1 VLDMVMTASQVG
13 SVVDLGVLGPLRA
26 TTKDGP
32 APLGGPRQ
40 RTALGLLVARVGLV
54 VPAETMIDEL
64 WGEEPSPGARS
75 TLQTLVSNLRSA
87 LGGEIEM
94 AGGGYRLTVDPERV
108 DAVRFEGLVRKAAAL
123 VDADPRS
130 VDRLLGD
137 ALALWRGAPYADT
150 CGAASLAVEC
160 RRLEEARLRALEL
173 RIDARLA
180 LGHHADLVGELE
192 ALTFEH
198 PFREAFRHR
207 HMLALYR
214 SGRQVD
220 ALRAYRATRDRLAEE
235 FGLDPTP
242 MLAHL
247 EERILRQDPELAH
260 RRVPDRV
267 AG

>member
-1 VLDMVMTASQVG
+1 MVMAG
-13 SVVDLGVLGPLRA
+13 SHIGGVVDLRVLGPLQA
-26 TTKDGP
+26 TTTAGP
-32 APLGGPRQ
+32 AALGGPRQ
-40 RTALGLLVARVGLV
+40 RTALGLLVARVGV
-54 VPAETMIDEL
+54 VIQAETLIDEL
-64 WGEEPSPGARS
+64 WGEDSTSGARS
-75 TLQTLVSNLRSA
+75 TLQTLVSNLRCA
-87 LGGEIEM
+87 LGGGIEM
-94 AGGGYRLTVDPERV
+94 AGGGYRMTIEPGRV
-108 DAVRFEGLVRKAAAL
+108 DAVRFDVMVRKAAAL
-123 VDADPRS
+123 VDTDPRS
-130 VDRLLGD
+130 VDRLVGD
-137 ALALWRGAPYADT
+137 ALALWCGPPYADT

-180 LGHHADLVGELE
+180 LGHHADVIGELE

-220 ALRAYRATRDRLAEE
+220 ALRAYRMTRDRLAEE
-235 FGLDPTP
+235 FGIDPTP

-260 RRVPDRV
+260 RRLPDRV